1 MKISEIAF
9 VKLIWVIPVIY
20 IISKVFQ
27 TLWILESL
35 AITYSIFVLFADK
48 SVLVSLN
55 LMLTALKLKSTLL
68 NSPLPVVVK
77 STKKFGIFTRLYI
90 YTFPLKYFAKVW
102 YFHIVHLSWMNEK
115 CDLVV
120 ICMSSSSHLLSKL
133 VSFPWTA
140 LLIHVQV
147 PVAYCLKVYCI

>member
-1 MKISEIAF
+1 MILKIFEIAF
-9 VKLIWVIPVIY
+9 VKLIWVPVIY
-20 IISKVFQ
+20 IISKVFMN
-27 TLWILESL
+27 IGKPGN
-35 AITYSIFVLFADK
+35 YLFNICSSCWQISSRVFQFNDI
-48 SVLVSLN
+48 
-55 LMLTALKLKSTLL
+55 ALKLKSTIL
-68 NSPLPVVVK
+68 NSPLSVVVK

-147 PVAYCLKVYCI
+147 PVVYCLKVYCI

>member
-1 MKISEIAF
+1 MILKILEIAF

-20 IISKVFQ
+20 MISKVFQ
-27 TLWILESL
+27 TWRILESL
-35 AITYSIFVLFADK
+35 ALTYSIFVLFADK
-48 SVLVSLN
+48 SVFVSLN
-55 LMLTALKLKSTLL
+55 IIFEIHFIEQPSSRSCQINKQVWDF
-68 NSPLPVVVK
+68 SP
-77 STKKFGIFTRLYI
+77 RLS

-102 YFHIVHLSWMNEK
+102 YFHNVHLSWMNEK

-140 LLIHVQV
+140 ILIHVQI
-147 PVAYCLKVYCI
+147 PVVYCLKVYCI

>member
-1 MKISEIAF
+1 MNIGKPGNYLFNICSLCWQISSRF
-9 VKLIWVIPVIY
+9 SQFNV
-20 IISKVFQ
+20 
-27 TLWILESL
+27 
-35 AITYSIFVLFADK
+35 
-48 SVLVSLN
+48 
-55 LMLTALKLKSTLL
+55 TALKLKSPLL

-77 STKKFGIFTRLYI
+77 STKKFGIFSPDYLI
-90 YTFPLKYFAKVW
+90 HFLWSMYFAKVW

-147 PVAYCLKVYCI
+147 PVVHCLKVYCSSVLSS

>member
-1 MKISEIAF
+1 MNIGKPGNYLFNICSSCWQISSRVSQF
-9 VKLIWVIPVIY
+9 NVI
-20 IISKVFQ
+20 S
-27 TLWILESL
+27 
-35 AITYSIFVLFADK
+35 
-48 SVLVSLN
+48 
-55 LMLTALKLKSTLL
+55 LKLKSTIL
-68 NSPLPVVVK
+68 NSPLSVVVK

-102 YFHIVHLSWMNEK
+102 YSQIVHLSWMNEK

-140 LLIHVQV
+140 LLIHVQI
-147 PVAYCLKVYCI
+147 PVVYCLNVYCI

>member
-1 MKISEIAF
+1 MNIGKPGNYLLNICSLCWQISSRVSQF
-9 VKLIWVIPVIY
+9 NVI
-20 IISKVFQ
+20 
-27 TLWILESL
+27 
-35 AITYSIFVLFADK
+35 
-48 SVLVSLN
+48 
-55 LMLTALKLKSTLL
+55 ALKLKSTIL
-68 NSPLPVVVK
+68 NSPLSVVVK

-140 LLIHVQV
+140 LLIHVPV
-147 PVAYCLKVYCI
+147 PVVYCLKVYCI

>member
-1 MKISEIAF
+1 MNIEKSGNYLFNICSLYWQIS
-9 VKLIWVIPVIY
+9 
-20 IISKVFQ
+20 SRVFQ
-27 TLWILESL
+27 FNDI
-35 AITYSIFVLFADK
+35 
-48 SVLVSLN
+48 
-55 LMLTALKLKSTLL
+55 ALKLKSTIL
-68 NSPLPVVVK
+68 NSPLSVVVK

-147 PVAYCLKVYCI
+147 PVVYCLKVYCI